1 MVCSICGSKGVN
13 KSSCPLYVK
22 ILLKKKLGTN
32 ILEQIEKTQKN
43 KKIVKHKEKL
53 LANPYVSKKNKICAV
68 SERIIN
74 DLRNKSSIVL
84 TGHILT
90 HYGIKLRNVIIF
102 KIH

>member
-22 ILLKKKLGTN
+22 NPSKENWDKHPRA
-32 ILEQIEKTQKN
+32 IEKTQKN

-68 SERIIN
+68 SKRIIN

-90 HYGIKLRNVIIF
+90 HCGIK
-102 KIH
+102 